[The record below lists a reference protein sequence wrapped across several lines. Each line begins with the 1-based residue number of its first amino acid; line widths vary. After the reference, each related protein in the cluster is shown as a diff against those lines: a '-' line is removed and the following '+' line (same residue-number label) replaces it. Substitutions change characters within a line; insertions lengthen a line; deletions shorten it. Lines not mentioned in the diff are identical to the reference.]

1 MDSRRRRRCRL
12 PASNQCFRMN
22 NRRTAREGIA
32 SQAGL
37 NCHGWRT
44 KVASCR
50 LLAWNVQDELQRN
63 SSKQARAIHACRSR
77 RCLVS
82 CNKAEHNAIFWAAQS
97 SQTQASAPIRA
108 WLIPSMFSVLQ
119 RRTQCNI
126 LGGAK
131 QPNPSKRTREAV
143 SFQKHG
149 RIARGSCRSKI
160 MRGLRDHY
168 TRQA

>member
-126 LGGAK
+126 NFGWRKAAK
-131 QPNPSKRTREAV
+131 PKQAHS
-143 SFQKHG
+143 
-149 RIARGSCRSKI
+149 RGSFFSKT
-160 MRGLRDHY
+160 RAHC
-168 TRQA
+168 TRQLPIKNHERAP